1 MVFATFSEYLIF
13 ILHCR
18 LIACIAFLQWL
29 VTFCLRCSSCSL
41 GLWGT
46 HGCSVCSQKSLAQR
60 TKYTLSTGFATILA
74 LGPSMDGKD
83 RFSIA
88 DRTIWLFPTRA
99 NSWTPQNLVFSE
111 RERRSSFPPPISDL
125 DRQLQTCRLACCCSQ
140 CHWSCYSFL
149 MIFPPAP
156 LPVFLEEAANLMSPA
171 LSLHHCKK
179 PHLRDAAR
187 FYPVVSAGYS
197 WLS

>member
-1 MVFATFSEYLIF
+1 MWFLRHSANIWFF
-13 ILHCR
+13 FLHCR
-18 LIACIAFLQWL
+18 LIACIAFLHWL
-29 VTFCLRCSSCSL
+29 VTFCLCCSSCSL

-125 DRQLQTCRLACCCSQ
+125 DRQLQTSCRLAC
-140 CHWSCYSFL
+140 CYSFL

-156 LPVFLEEAANLMSPA
+156 LPVFLGGGSKSDEPCSQPTSLQEATPER
-171 LSLHHCKK
+171 CC
-179 PHLRDAAR
+179 
-187 FYPVVSAGYS
+187 
-197 WLS
+197 